1 MNPVTVIIYTFL
13 LVALALLV
21 VVALYLINQRVL

>member
-1 MNPVTVIIYTFL
+1 MSHETKIVIGTLAVSL

-21 VVALYLINQRVL
+21 VVGATT

>member
-1 MNPVTVIIYTFL
+1 MSHATKIVIGTIAVSL

-21 VVALYLINQRVL
+21 VVGATT